1 MKDSHPYLGR
11 PRGNDRTS
19 VRSTPAVTRGLNR
32 EESAETIIAEDAH
45 VWGSWRR
52 VERTPALRNGGRED
66 MRGKQKTMDSYLLDD
81 RIRSEDRAGA
91 PSMSEMDTVEGDT
104 YSDLLEIISAEK

>member
-1 MKDSHPYLGR
+1 
-11 PRGNDRTS
+11 
-19 VRSTPAVTRGLNR
+19 
-32 EESAETIIAEDAH
+32 
-45 VWGSWRR
+45 
-52 VERTPALRNGGRED
+52 

-104 YSDLLEIISAEK
+104 YSDLLEIVLDDENIGKALKQVVGNRGAPGIDGMSVLELQEWLPANIDVLRETVRAGKY

>member
-32 EESAETIIAEDAH
+32 EESAETIVPEGCHEESWGRAEH
-45 VWGSWRR
+45 RYSNPTI
-52 VERTPALRNGGRED
+52 E
-66 MRGKQKTMDSYLLDD
+66 
-81 RIRSEDRAGA
+81 GA
-91 PSMSEMDTVEGDT
+91 SHD
-104 YSDLLEIISAEK
+104 

>member
-32 EESAETIIAEDAH
+32 EESAEAIVPRMPRKGFWGRAEQASE
-45 VWGSWRR
+45 SWKRR
-52 VERTPALRNGGRED
+52 
-66 MRGKQKTMDSYLLDD
+66 K
-81 RIRSEDRAGA
+81 
-91 PSMSEMDTVEGDT
+91 
-104 YSDLLEIISAEK
+104 